1 MAERFS
7 IEEGWVVES
16 AIRNLAA
23 WYNEYCPD
31 TSAPTFEAHL
41 MVLRAYVSLA
51 SDSPLEKVAGLS
63 RPRYNILRLLYQEP
77 DRRLLMSDF
86 AEGMNVSP
94 TNITKLI
101 DSLVADGLVTRVGH
115 DVDKRRRWAELTPK
129 GARLVQDTLHPV
141 SDHVSG
147 LWDCLEP
154 SEKKVLVHLLSKMRL
169 HWMSVT
175 TNSPVED
182 IREFAPLS

>member
-1 MAERFS
+1 MPDFTVRD
-7 IEEGWVVES
+7 GWLTETSV
-16 AIRNLAA
+16 RDLAA
-23 WYNEYCPD
+23 WYHEQCPETD
-31 TSAPTFEAHL
+31 ALTFEAHL

-86 AEGMNVSP
+86 AAGMNVSP
-94 TNITKLI
+94 TNITKLV

-129 GARLVQDTLHPV
+129 GARLVEDTLHPV
-141 SDHVSG
+141 SDHVSE

-169 HWMSVT
+169 HWMSV
-175 TNSPVED
+175 NASSPVED
-182 IREFAPLS
+182 VREFAPLS